1 MAGDPQFVDRTRGFK
16 KWSVPAPVQ
25 KSRQKAHVLL
35 GGHSRSILPSMW
47 CAPDR
52 PKNGLLWE
60 VPGDPQ
66 PRRQEQRRQ
75 DRDDLAALL
84 WEAAHFLEERL
95 K

>member
-1 MAGDPQFVDRTRGFK
+1 
-16 KWSVPAPVQ
+16 
-25 KSRQKAHVLL
+25 
-35 GGHSRSILPSMW
+35 MW